1 MQLYNFQFDSASV
14 KFGNPRFASPCEKH
28 SRRDF
33 MTRRSFRHAPEGV
46 RRQDLINATLDCIAE
61 DGLQGATVRNI
72 ALRAGV
78 TAGLIRYYF
87 PGKDELVY
95 AAYRET
101 MNRMT
106 GQVKR
111 LADESAERLNAKPR
125 QHLDCFV
132 EASLSPPVVDA
143 RTLSLWATF
152 ISLIHVD
159 AQMAAIHKESYLAFR
174 NELER
179 LIAAIFDE
187 EGRTA
192 NETELARYAIAV
204 NAVIDGLWLEGCLAG
219 DIFAENDLVA
229 IGLKAVDAVLKPGG
243 KTTTCQ

>member
-1 MQLYNFQFDSASV
+1 MA
-14 KFGNPRFASPCEKH
+14 
-28 SRRDF
+28 
-33 MTRRSFRHAPEGV
+33 RRSFHHAPEGA

-61 DGLQGATVRNI
+61 NGLQGATVRQI

-87 PGKDELVY
+87 PGKDELVH
-95 AAYRET
+95 AAYGET

-106 GQVKR
+106 GQVKFLAEQTASYEHANPRQR
-111 LADESAERLNAKPR
+111 LAL
-125 QHLDCFV
+125 FV

-159 AQMAAIHKESYLAFR
+159 PAMAAIHKESYLAFR
-174 NELER
+174 NEVER
-179 LIAAIFDE
+179 LIASVFNDE
-187 EGRTA
+187 GKSATKA
-192 NETELARYAIAV
+192 ELAKYAIAV

-219 DIFAENDLVA
+219 DMFAENDLVS
-229 IGLKAVDAVLKPGG
+229 IGIKAVEAVLKPEEAE
-243 KTTTCQ
+243 TA

>member
-1 MQLYNFQFDSASV
+1 
-14 KFGNPRFASPCEKH
+14 
-28 SRRDF
+28 
-33 MTRRSFRHAPEGV
+33 MTRRSFHHAPEGV

-61 DGLQGATVRNI
+61 NGLQGATVRQI
-72 ALRAGV
+72 AVRAGV

-101 MNRMT
+101 MKRMT

-111 LADESAERLNAKPR
+111 LADEAAESMKATPR
-125 QHLDCFV
+125 QHLECFV

-159 AQMAAIHKESYLAFR
+159 SQMAAIHKESYLAYR

-179 LIAAIFDE
+179 LIGDVFKH
-187 EGRTA
+187 EGRPVGRAT
-192 NETELARYAIAV
+192 LSRHAITV

-219 DIFAENDLVA
+219 DIFAENDLVT
-229 IGLKAVDAVLKPGG
+229 IGMKAVNAVLEPEG
-243 KTTTCQ
+243 KETR

>member
-1 MQLYNFQFDSASV
+1 MS
-14 KFGNPRFASPCEKH
+14 
-28 SRRDF
+28 
-33 MTRRSFRHAPEGV
+33 RRSFHHAPEGV

-61 DGLQGATVRNI
+61 DGLQGATVRQI

-101 MNRMT
+101 MKRMT

-111 LADESAERLNAKPR
+111 LADKAAERVDATPR
-125 QHLDCFV
+125 QHLACFV

-152 ISLIHVD
+152 VSLIHVD
-159 AQMAAIHKESYLAFR
+159 AQMAAIHKESYLAYR

-179 LIAAIFDE
+179 LIGAVFKE
-187 EGRTA
+187 ENRRTDQA
-192 NETELARYAIAV
+192 TLSRQAIAV

-219 DIFAENDLVA
+219 DIFAENDLVS
-229 IGLKAVDAVLKPGG
+229 IGLNAVNAVLEPEGTATG
-243 KTTTCQ
+243 

>member
-1 MQLYNFQFDSASV
+1 
-14 KFGNPRFASPCEKH
+14 
-28 SRRDF
+28 

-61 DGLQGATVRNI
+61 EGLQSATVRRI

-78 TAGLIRYYF
+78 TGGLIRYYF

-101 MNRMT
+101 MKRMT
-106 GQVKR
+106 GQVKS
-111 LADESAERLNAKPR
+111 LADEAAEKIDATPK

-132 EASLSPPVVDA
+132 EASLSAPVVDA

-159 AQMAAIHKESYLAFR
+159 AQMAAIHKESYLAYR

-179 LIAAIFDE
+179 LIGAVFLDE
-187 EGRTA
+187 GKKIDKA
-192 NETELARYAIAV
+192 SLARHAITV

-219 DIFAENDLVA
+219 DIFEENDLVSY
-229 IGLKAVDAVLKPGG
+229 GLNAVNAVLELQG
-243 KTTTCQ
+243 KTAG